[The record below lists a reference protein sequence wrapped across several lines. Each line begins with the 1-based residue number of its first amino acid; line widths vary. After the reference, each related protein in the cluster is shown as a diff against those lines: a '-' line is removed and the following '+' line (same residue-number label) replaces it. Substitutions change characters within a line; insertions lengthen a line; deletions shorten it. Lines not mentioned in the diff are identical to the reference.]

1 MIINQIQFK
10 EIKISDAKKIL
21 NWRRKD
27 RITNFQFTDIKDSIK
42 LQKKWI
48 LDSYK
53 KKNYYHWMIK
63 YKKKTIG
70 FISVNDIDLK
80 KSETTWSWYI
90 GEEKYFALGGYIPP
104 YFYNWVFSKLKI
116 NKIYA
121 NVFKNNYNVI
131 QIHKLHGYKA
141 LKKVYIRK
149 KNDKVI
155 KYIKMV
161 LSKKKWDFKKYAK
174 YNSDFPILNW
184 KKPNK

>member
-1 MIINQIQFK
+1 MINNQITFR

-27 RITNFQFTDIKDSIK
+27 RITNFQFTDIENSIE

-53 KKNYYHWMIK
+53 KKNYYHWLVI
-63 YKKKTIG
+63 YKLKPIG
-70 FISVNDIDLK
+70 FISINGIDLERL
-80 KSETTWSWYI
+80 ETTWSWYI

-104 YFYNWVFSKLKI
+104 YFYNWVFNRFKI
-116 NKIYA
+116 NRIYA
-121 NVFKNNYNVI
+121 NVFENNHNVI

-141 LKKVYIRK
+141 LKKVYIQK
-149 KNDKVI
+149 KNNKDI

-161 LSKKKWDFKKYAK
+161 LSKTKWKLKSYKKYVA
-174 YNSDFPILNW
+174 DFPVLKWAYN
-184 KKPNK
+184 KK